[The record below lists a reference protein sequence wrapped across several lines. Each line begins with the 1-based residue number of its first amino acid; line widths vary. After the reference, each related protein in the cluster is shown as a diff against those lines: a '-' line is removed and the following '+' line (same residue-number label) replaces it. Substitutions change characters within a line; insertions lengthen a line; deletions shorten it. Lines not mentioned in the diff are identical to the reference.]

1 MKKHSVSSFTA
12 FGRWN
17 RKYSWWLVIGLL
29 VTAVILVITGVILII
44 VGKPEQQK
52 LLFTIAKFLGA
63 GGTALGSIQ
72 AFWKQIREK
81 YELIRLQQTSGHVVI
96 SGLGDKGMRL
106 MSSFLVKGYRVVV
119 IESKKDHPD
128 IPGCRERGVL
138 VLIGDASDQVM
149 LDEANTAK
157 AKYLFAVTG
166 SDNANIKIASEG
178 KLLAETAYRNDSTVN
193 LRCYT
198 HITSSSLRSIFAHHD
213 LFARTYNEFD
223 ASIFNIYET
232 SARVILEKY
241 PPDLYARKQGLSD
254 KTISFVIIGF
264 SRMGEHIIKQAA
276 RIGHYAEWQRLE
288 INVVDRNIKTNSEK
302 FLAVYGDGAKPPS
315 FIVPGVNI
323 RFIDHDPECLL
334 SIEEITCS
342 KPAAVYIALDDDSTG
357 VSLAMRIRSLLPS
370 DDIPIVVCMRSSL
383 SELME
388 GNESQY
394 TLDLNIQGFNIYDAA
409 CGYQVLMDEVTDELA
424 RTIHSAYVN
433 TQIPFNENDF
443 KESKPL
449 DFIHAVLKD
458 IPELTDFKEQDP
470 IASLNRILKMPSLYD
485 RIFKK
490 RGTVLAPR
498 FEKLAT
504 RTSSI
509 RSKLFHELTITEQTQ
524 LFRLNA
530 SLLDAAYPMHYPQKK
545 RDNISLVVWEELNEV
560 MKDANRWPAD
570 HLSVKLRA
578 IGCDGQDLTPLANIA
593 HNHVFFEMLSEM
605 EHRRWMAERLMDGW
619 RYGLVRN
626 NEKKIHPMIIPY
638 AQLSESEKQKD
649 KDMLENIRNLLASP
663 GWQKQ
668 RQFMNDSEKQN

>member
-1 MKKHSVSSFTA
+1 M
-12 FGRWN
+12 
-17 RKYSWWLVIGLL
+17 LVAAL
-29 VTAVILVITGVILII
+29 TMVITGVILII

-52 LLFTIAKFLGA
+52 LLFKIAKFLGA

-72 AFWKQIREK
+72 AFWKEIREK
-81 YELIRLQQTSGHVVI
+81 FDLIRLQQTSGHAI
-96 SGLGDKGMRL
+96 ITGLGDKGMRL
-106 MSSFLVKGYRVVV
+106 MSTLVEKGYRVVA
-119 IESKKDHPD
+119 IEAKKDHPD

-138 VLIGDASDQVM
+138 VLIGDASDPVM

-166 SDNANIKIASEG
+166 NDNANIKIASEG
-178 KLLAETAYRNDSTVN
+178 KLLAETAYSDDSKVY

-198 HITSSSLRSIFAHHD
+198 HIASSSLRSIFAHHD

-254 KTISFVIIGF
+254 ETISFVIIGF

-276 RIGHYAEWQRLE
+276 RIGHYAEWRRLE

-315 FIVPGVNI
+315 FIVPGVDI
-323 RFIDHDPECLL
+323 HFIDHDPECLL

-342 KPAAVYIALDDDSTG
+342 KPTAVYIALDDDSTG
-357 VSLAMRIRSLLPS
+357 VSLAMRIRSLLSS

-388 GNESQY
+388 GSESQY
-394 TLDLNIQGFNIYDAA
+394 TLDRNIHGFNIYDAA

-433 TQIPFNENDF
+433 SQIPFVENDF

-449 DFIHAVLKD
+449 DFLHAVLQD
-458 IPELTDFKEQDP
+458 IPVLTNIDENEP
-470 IASLNRILKMPSLYD
+470 IYSLNQILKMPSLYD
-485 RIFKK
+485 RIHK
-490 RGTVLAPR
+490 RRGVALTKRVENLAIQ
-498 FEKLAT
+498 
-504 RTSSI
+504 TSSL
-509 RSKLFHELTITEQTQ
+509 RDKQFHELTITEQTQ
-524 LFRLNA
+524 FLRLNA
-530 SLLDAAYPMHYPQKK
+530 SLLDAAYPTLYPQNK
-545 RDNISLVVWEELNEV
+545 RDNISLVLWEELNEV

-570 HLSVKLRA
+570 HLAVKLRA

-593 HNHVFFEMLSEM
+593 HNHDFFETLSEM

-619 RYGLVRN
+619 RYGQIRN
-626 NEKKIHPMIIPY
+626 NKKKIHPMIIPY
-638 AQLSESEKQKD
+638 EQLSESEKQKD
-649 KDMLENIRNLLASP
+649 KDMLENIRNLLASS

-668 RQFMNDSEKQN
+668 RQFLEMGETQ